1 MKLRNLIALFAV
13 LLLISCGKE
22 EKKKS
27 TNDMPTK
34 KAAVKKAPEKE
45 KKTKVVKK
53 EEIAIDLN
61 NKGIG
66 PVKSVTLDKNIDKNM
81 VADGKLLFKNKCSSC
96 HKVNRKFIGPSM
108 EGVTARRSPEWIM
121 NMILNPEEMVKKD
134 PIAMALL
141 VQFKGSPMAN
151 QHLTEE
157 ESRAVL
163 EYFRTL

>member
-13 LLLISCGKE
+13 VLLISCGGE

-27 TNDMPTK
+27 TNDLPTK
-34 KAAVKKAPEKE
+34 KAAVKKTPEKVE
-45 KKTKVVKK
+45 KTKVVEK
-53 EEIAIDLN
+53 EEIAVDLN

-66 PVKSVTLDKNIDKNM
+66 PVKSVTINEAIDKNM

-96 HKVNRKFIGPSM
+96 HKTNRKFIGPSM
-108 EGVTARRSPEWIM
+108 EGVVNRRSPEWIM
-121 NMILNPEEMVKKD
+121 NMILNPEGMVKND
-134 PIAMALL
+134 PIAKALL
-141 VQFKGSPMAN
+141 VQFNGSPMAN
-151 QHLTEE
+151 QHLTEK

>member
-1 MKLRNLIALFAV
+1 MKLRSLIAVIAV
-13 LLLISCGKE
+13 LLFISCGGE

-27 TNDMPTK
+27 TNDIPAK
-34 KAAVKKAPEKE
+34 KAAVKKAPEKAKE
-45 KKTKVVKK
+45 TKVVKK
-53 EEIAIDLN
+53 EGIAIDLN

-66 PVKSVTLDKNIDKNM
+66 PVKSLNLDEAIDKKM
-81 VADGKLLFKNKCSSC
+81 AADGKLLFKNKCSSC
-96 HKVNRKFIGPSM
+96 HKTNKKFIGPSM
-108 EGVTARRSPEWIM
+108 EGVVNRRSPEWIM

-134 PIAMALL
+134 PIAKALL
-141 VQFKGSPMAN
+141 IQFNGSPMAN